1 MFDIGFWEIGLIL
14 VVALLVVG
22 PERMP
27 EFARKAGHWY
37 GKGRRFITNVQDD
50 VQREL
55 RTEELQNMLNQQQE
69 QLHSLQGMIKEPS
82 ASDGVM
88 QTVASELAEIETAV
102 SGSATQS
109 MPPNKPTAATK
120 PTAPTKPTPPTKP
133 KALGNAK
140 DDNG

>member
-27 EFARKAGHWY
+27 EFARKAGRWY
-37 GKGRRFITNVQDD
+37 GKGRKFITNVQDD

-55 RTEELQNMLNQQQE
+55 RTEELQSMLNQQQE
-69 QLHSLQGMIKEPS
+69 QLHSLKNMMNDTSSG
-82 ASDGVM
+82 DGIM
-88 QTVASELAEIETAV
+88 QTVENELADIESAV
-102 SGSATQS
+102 SSNAANPT
-109 MPPNKPTAATK
+109 PPS
-120 PTAPTKPTPPTKP
+120 KPTPPTKP
-133 KALGNAK
+133 TPPKSLSNRK